1 MTGLETLYPA
11 LDRFFENKTQMAH
24 AANRSR
30 DYLWRCLTGQR
41 DFTRADKKAISANIV
56 AKLLSSP
63 SYDYQDLVNAQKAWE
78 GKFDEIYR
86 RKDK

>member
-1 MTGLETLYPA
+1 MTGSDTLYPA

-24 AANRSR
+24 AANRSKV
-30 DYLWRCLTGQR
+30 YLWQCLTGR
-41 DFTRADKKAISANIV
+41 KEFTRADKKAISANII
-56 AKLLSSP
+56 ARLLSSP
-63 SYDYQDLVNAQKAWE
+63 SYEYQDLENAQRAWE

>member
-63 SYDYQDLVNAQKAWE
+63 SYDYQDLANAQRAWE